1 MGMIETIKDYLNNN
15 YPTYTF
21 VRYGIDGIPSP
32 PYCVVKSEKGINGR
46 NIRVIPHRNV
56 DEQELLES
64 DLRALCILLEN
75 KGFTSGTVYNRLGR
89 MIDYTDVGAVSD
101 DNTISMEALFL
112 MPTQTF

>member
-1 MGMIETIKDYLNNN
+1 MGMIETIVDYMNTN
-15 YPTYTF
+15 YTSCTF
-21 VRYGIDGIPSP
+21 VRYGTEGIPSP

-46 NIRVIPHRNV
+46 NIRVILHRNAG
-56 DEQELLES
+56 EQELLES
-64 DLRALCILLEN
+64 DLRAVCALLEN